1 MKMIIGKFVLP
12 ISTFDF
18 SLLNSNGE
26 ALDFKGLLRCKDI
39 NDNTVN
45 TITII
50 HIGNSYGIT
59 VNGTS
64 NIFTGLTNF
73 RNGLQT
79 LFGSEINGIGII
91 YMDESNTALITA
103 VESIID
109 TTDKTNCIFLFRSKS
124 PRDTVTKELDFVRSS
139 EIKYTRTINHKRL
152 QIDMLLSVNDEK
164 FNYAYLTV
172 LNRYYYIEDIMLTNN
187 YGLLTLNEDVLM
199 SFADLIRLQTA
210 YVERN
215 QYNIDYDKVDDLV
228 TYDYD
233 KEITYTTINPL
244 VDLYCVNT
252 LLPSLMVVI
261 TVDGRTVPVTP

>member
-18 SLLNSNGE
+18 SLLQSNGE
-26 ALDFKGLLRCKDI
+26 VLEFKGLLRCKDI

-45 TITII
+45 TISII
-50 HIGNSYGIT
+50 HFGTSYGIT
-59 VNGTS
+59 VNGTNHIYS
-64 NIFTGLTNF
+64 GLTNF

-79 LFGSEINGIGII
+79 LFGSEISGIGVI
-91 YMDESNTALITA
+91 YMDGTNTAL
-103 VESIID
+103 
-109 TTDKTNCIFLFRSKS
+109 RSKS
-124 PRDTVTKELDFVRSS
+124 PRDTVSKELDFVRSS

-215 QYNIDYDKVDDLV
+215 QYNIDSNKVDDLIIC
-228 TYDYD
+228 DYD
-233 KEITYTTINPL
+233 KELKYT
-244 VDLYCVNT
+244 
-252 LLPSLMVVI
+252 VI
-261 TVDGRTVPVTP
+261 TPTNDIYWYTGTAENIGYWVLLGV